1 VKKLIVCLLFL
12 ALSGGIMLSAP
23 GCLPS
28 PYSVGNPDSL
38 FSGFSLAWYLAD
50 HHYSSFIVHQD
61 VNWDL
66 VFEQR
71 RDAALSLS
79 EAEELFDLTCDMF
92 STLSDGQIFF
102 YRDSTFFPT
111 CDPGRFVNFDRGVWE
126 DYMTGWGAQTDSTFW
141 ITTALTGPD
150 STVGYVFIG
159 SHPGWLGRY
168 QAPFYEMFFEMTYG
182 MEECSAMIVDLRG
195 GYGCWSFYDALQC
208 SGRFMDQP
216 YPALYRQYRNGFG
229 RLDME
234 TPTLVSTSRQG
245 GWQFTK
251 PVVVLTGSNT
261 SGFLEVLVLLMAPP
275 GHVVFM
281 GDRTAGAPDISRPF
295 RLCNPMNIGERWY
308 LYLPGIV
315 IYDLAM
321 NPVAGVGLEPDI
333 AVPVSPGDFAAGVDP
348 VLDAAVEYLTLQIT
362 GQ

>member
-126 DYMTGWGAQTDSTFW
+126 DYMTGWGAQTRLHILDNHG
-141 ITTALTGPD
+141 ADRAGQ
-150 STVGYVFIG
+150 
-159 SHPGWLGRY
+159 H
-168 QAPFYEMFFEMTYG
+168 
-182 MEECSAMIVDLRG
+182 
-195 GYGCWSFYDALQC
+195 
-208 SGRFMDQP
+208 
-216 YPALYRQYRNGFG
+216 G
-229 RLDME
+229 RLCLHRV
-234 TPTLVSTSRQG
+234 PSRLAG
-245 GWQFTK
+245 
-251 PVVVLTGSNT
+251 PVPGSVL
-261 SGFLEVLVLLMAPP
+261 
-275 GHVVFM
+275 
-281 GDRTAGAPDISRPF
+281 
-295 RLCNPMNIGERWY
+295 
-308 LYLPGIV
+308 
-315 IYDLAM
+315 
-321 NPVAGVGLEPDI
+321 
-333 AVPVSPGDFAAGVDP
+333 
-348 VLDAAVEYLTLQIT
+348 
-362 GQ
+362 